1 MRRALVISL
10 AFVLLVAGYVA
21 ADVYDLV
28 PGILTRAPVSSAA
41 ASPTR
46 TPTPAATAAGATAP
60 ATPGAPASGTPTS
73 APDDPLAS
81 LDPAAAAPTLA
92 GLAAALRP
100 LVADPALGTSVGLV
114 VRDGLTGRVLYT
126 RGATTPRTP
135 ASTLKLLS
143 AAAVWT
149 SLDPAATMATK
160 VVRGVSPRT
169 VILVAG
175 GDTLL
180 ARGRGNPQAV
190 AGRAGLRDLATQ
202 VAGRLRAAGTDAV
215 TLRVDLGYAP
225 GPQYPSSW
233 RMADVR
239 AGYTQGVSMT
249 GLADQRPEP
258 GKPSPTHPEV
268 EVAGAFVKALAAEGI
283 AARIAATNP
292 YAAHARAD
300 AAELG
305 TVASAPYADVL
316 ALALDTSDNALM
328 DNLARQA
335 AVAAGQAGTQEGVSA
350 FVGSALAGLGIDT
363 HGLVLADASGLGA
376 GSTATVRA
384 LGQVLALGASGHD
397 PALQATL
404 ASLPVAGLTGT
415 LADRFAGPATRAVAG
430 IPRAKTGT
438 LTGTSALAGT
448 TVDTDGRLLLFA
460 VIADA
465 VPPAGT
471 DDARDALDRLVTG
484 LTGCGC
490 R

>member
-1 MRRALVISL
+1 VRRALVISL
-10 AFVLLVAGYVA
+10 ALVLLVAGYVA

-239 AGYTQGVSMT
+239 AGYTQGV
-249 GLADQRPEP
+249 
-258 GKPSPTHPEV
+258 